1 MDLHFGCI
9 GLAHTRRALIGM
21 VTAYGGATS
30 VFGVTQALLGRC
42 QGAGEPVIT
51 TSGGDENGDAVVGSG

>member
-1 MDLHFGCI
+1 
-9 GLAHTRRALIGM
+9 M